1 MAKLSLHA
9 DLSDLATIRD
19 FVAAAGQQLGLNER
33 ALYELQLAADEACTN
48 VIQHAYGGQGG
59 KIEVT
64 VEPVTRG
71 VRVIIHDWGAP
82 FDPQAVPPPA
92 LTAPLELRPVGGLGL
107 FLIRQTMDQV
117 DFEFDAEHGNTLTLV
132 KRETRGK
139 E

>member
-1 MAKLSLHA
+1 MAKLGLHA

-19 FVAAAGQQLGLNER
+19 FVAAAARELDLDDR
-33 ALYELQLAADEACTN
+33 TLYDLQLATDEACTN

-64 VEPVTRG
+64 VEPVTEG
-71 VRVIIHDWGAP
+71 VRIIVRDWGAP
-82 FDPQAVPPPA
+82 FDPEAVPPPV
-92 LTAPLELRPVGGLGL
+92 LTAPLELRPLGGLGL
-107 FLIRQTMDQV
+107 FLIRQTMDRV
-117 DFEFDAEHGNTLTLV
+117 DFEFDAEHGNTLTMV